1 MWNRALENRW
11 PSSLQHVITIS
22 SRLCEFCNRHLVQDE
37 NCITMLLVGQFAAVA
52 ATSLQ
57 LQLEPA
63 LTMDGRPN
71 YPKGLSLLN

>member
-1 MWNRALENRW
+1 
-11 PSSLQHVITIS
+11 
-22 SRLCEFCNRHLVQDE
+22 
-37 NCITMLLVGQFAAVA
+37 MLLVGQFAAVA